1 MPNRLIS
8 GDQTTNIYG
17 NMNLSVMKSIKTKI
31 SEDSTY
37 ESYGVTTITS
47 QDNLYLKSS
56 TNVDIAK
63 EYEENLSSIIYF
75 WPFA

>member
-1 MPNRLIS
+1 MENVKSTIS
-8 GDQTTNIYG
+8 GDQTTDIYG
-17 NMNLSVMKSIKTKI
+17 NMNLSVMKSVKTKI

-63 EYEENLSSIIYF
+63 E
-75 WPFA
+75 

>member
-1 MPNRLIS
+1 MEDAKSSVS

-47 QDNLYLKSS
+47 QDNLYIKSS

-63 EYEENLSSIIYF
+63 E
-75 WPFA
+75 

>member
-1 MPNRLIS
+1 MEDAKSSIS

-47 QDNLYLKSS
+47 QDN
-56 TNVDIAK
+56 
-63 EYEENLSSIIYF
+63 
-75 WPFA
+75 

>member
-1 MPNRLIS
+1 MEDAKSSVS

-63 EYEENLSSIIYF
+63 E
-75 WPFA
+75 

>member
-1 MPNRLIS
+1 MEDAKSSIS

-56 TNVDIAK
+56 TNVDIA
-63 EYEENLSSIIYF
+63 EE
-75 WPFA
+75 

>member
-1 MPNRLIS
+1 MSIREDANSSIS

-56 TNVDIAK
+56 TNVDIA
-63 EYEENLSSIIYF
+63 EE
-75 WPFA
+75 